1 MGHKYDENSEY
12 TPADAVVE
20 IKAKVEDTVKIF
32 FD

>member
-1 MGHKYDENSEY
+1 MSLKYDANSEY

-20 IKAKVEDTVKIF
+20 IKTKVEDTVKIF